1 MSRRY
6 GASLIL
12 SLVMLLL
19 ACGLSQARQIT
30 DMAGRKVQV
39 PEVIK
44 RVYAT
49 APPAT
54 YMIYAVAP
62 DLLVGTNG
70 LLPKADPQYI
80 NPHVRGLPV
89 LGGWFGQGRMANL
102 EALLQAKP
110 DVVVAFRWRNL
121 TTQWKIEQTLEP
133 MGLPV
138 ASLIMTGTKDF
149 PQVFRFLGQLL
160 DRNQRAKILAAYGEH
175 TLADLARL
183 RDSLPPAQ
191 RLRVYYAEGGKGLQ
205 TECSDS
211 FHTELIPLCGAVNVH
226 KCMAKT
232 IYGMDKVSLEQVLA
246 YDPQV
251 ILTHNHMFYKAVRED
266 PRWRKVR
273 AVAQG
278 RVYKIP
284 SVPFNWFDRPP
295 SFMRLLGA
303 QWLANKL
310 YPAKYPVDMVAKT
323 MEFYRLF
330 LSVEVDR
337 ATAAKLLGR

>member
-1 MSRRY
+1 MSRKY
-6 GASLIL
+6 GARLATALAIL
-12 SLVMLLL
+12 VL
-19 ACGLSQARQIT
+19 AGGLAQARTIT
-30 DMAGRKVQV
+30 DMAGRKVEV
-39 PEVIK
+39 PEVIHK
-44 RVYAT
+44 VYAT

-54 YMIYAVAP
+54 YMIYALAP
-62 DLLVGTNG
+62 ELLVGTNG
-70 LLPKADPQYI
+70 LLSKSGRQYI
-80 NPHVRGLPV
+80 NPRVRELPV

-110 DVVVAFRWRNL
+110 DVVVAFRWRGR
-121 TTQWKIEQTLEP
+121 TVQWKIEETLEP
-133 MGLPV
+133 LGLPV
-138 ASLIMTGTKDF
+138 ASLIINDTKDF
-149 PQVFRFLGQLL
+149 PRVFRFLGTLL
-160 DRNQRAKILAAYGEH
+160 NRSKRAEALATYGER

-183 RDSLPPAQ
+183 REAIPPDQ

-211 FHTELIPLCGAVNVH
+211 FHTELISLGGARNVH
-226 KCMAKT
+226 QCMAKT

-251 ILTHNHMFYKAVRED
+251 ILTSEPAFYKAVRKD
-266 PRWRKVR
+266 PRWSKVR

-284 SVPFNWFDRPP
+284 TVPFNWFDRPP

-303 QWLANKL
+303 QWLAKKL
-310 YPAKYPVDMVAKT
+310 YPERYPVDMVART
-323 MEFYRLF
+323 VEFYRLF
-330 LSVEVDR
+330 LGVEIDR